1 MKKRNRRNRPRQS
14 NEKNTHHLLYQ
25 GRHWKQGYAKLLRE
39 SPYFKVLIPRDTLH
53 RAIHSKAHDLPTP
66 NGVDCKRAYQLMV
79 EGIASGRLDPEHDT
93 AERRLD
99 FLIEVWED
107 DCPATVAMLRW
118 QRDIIHKFF
127 ERGEC

>member
-1 MKKRNRRNRPRQS
+1 MSKRNRRNRPRQS
-14 NEKNTHHLLYQ
+14 DEKNTHHLLYQ

-53 RAIHSKAHDLPTP
+53 RAIHGKAHDIPTP
-66 NGVDCKRAYQLMV
+66 NGTECKLAYQLMV

-93 AERRLD
+93 AEKRLE
-99 FLIEVWED
+99 FLISVWQD
-107 DCPATVAMLRW
+107 KCPATVAMLSW

-127 ERGEC
+127 ERGEY